1 MNNYLILST
10 DKIVIDSK
18 INDIVKKI
26 KNEGTEIIKMDLTI
40 NTLQDVLEEL
50 NTYNFLSDIK
60 VLILYNTSFIEGDT
74 TYDKELKSLEKYL
87 EEKTDNYFIMVAE
100 KKSTKKS
107 IENLL
112 KNVTIIEE
120 NINVEQ
126 LIKNNLE
133 TYKMDNSTIKYL
145 IDTCHNSNER
155 IINELTKLKLYKY
168 DDPAKLITRKDID
181 LIVVKEYDDNVFDLV
196 NAITNRNKTKA
207 LELYQR
213 LSEKEDSTVLV
224 GTIASK
230 IRLLY
235 SIKVMRDKK
244 YTMDEMAEILGVK
257 KAAISI
263 SLESCDNFSN
273 TRLLSLLKELSDID
287 IKSKTGTKNL
297 DLQFKLFLMNI

>member
-50 NTYNFLSDIK
+50 NTYNFLSDVKIL
-60 VLILYNTSFIEGDT
+60 VLYNATFIEGDT

-196 NAITNRNKTKA
+196 NSITNRNKAKA

-287 IKSKTGTKNL
+287 LKSKTGTKNL

>member
-60 VLILYNTSFIEGDT
+60 VLILYNASFIEGDT

-112 KNVTIIEE
+112 KNVTIIDE

-133 TYKMDNSTIKYL
+133 GRTLNMG
-145 IDTCHNSNER
+145 
-155 IINELTKLKLYKY
+155 
-168 DDPAKLITRKDID
+168 KLI
-181 LIVVKEYDDNVFDLV
+181 
-196 NAITNRNKTKA
+196 
-207 LELYQR
+207 
-213 LSEKEDSTVLV
+213 
-224 GTIASK
+224 
-230 IRLLY
+230 
-235 SIKVMRDKK
+235 
-244 YTMDEMAEILGVK
+244 LG
-257 KAAISI
+257 
-263 SLESCDNFSN
+263 
-273 TRLLSLLKELSDID
+273 
-287 IKSKTGTKNL
+287 
-297 DLQFKLFLMNI
+297 

>member
-196 NAITNRNKTKA
+196 NSITNRNKAKA

-287 IKSKTGTKNL
+287 LKSKTGTKNL

>member
-50 NTYNFLSDIK
+50 NTYNFLSDVKIL
-60 VLILYNTSFIEGDT
+60 VLYNATFIEGDT

-263 SLESCDNFSN
+263 SLESCDDFSN

>member
-50 NTYNFLSDIK
+50 NTYNFLSDVKIL
-60 VLILYNTSFIEGDT
+60 VLYNATFIEGDT

-287 IKSKTGTKNL
+287 LKSKTGTKNL

>member
-50 NTYNFLSDIK
+50 NTYNFLSDVKIL
-60 VLILYNTSFIEGDT
+60 VLYNATFIEGDT
-74 TYDKELKSLEKYL
+74 TYDKELTSLEKYL

>member
-196 NAITNRNKTKA
+196 NSITNRNKAKA

-224 GTIASK
+224 GTIAGK

-297 DLQFKLFLMNI
+297 DLQFKLFLMNL